1 MPAVDPAYGFDP
13 TAAAAADERPLEPEF
28 ATAGGGGGGG
38 GGGGFSRRI
47 FFLATAAAAAAAAA
61 SGVEGQ
67 EDRRVDAEPPQA
79 RRNRGQMGLVQSSD
93 LVGGGEGRGGQGGNQ
108 ECVFSAG
115 KRRI

>member
-1 MPAVDPAYGFDP
+1 
-13 TAAAAADERPLEPEF
+13 
-28 ATAGGGGGGG
+28 
-38 GGGGFSRRI
+38 
-47 FFLATAAAAAAAAA
+47 
-61 SGVEGQ
+61 VEGQ